1 MGKRCFLPVVGS
13 IFNGAKAH
21 KNQTFE
27 NKQNI
32 KGKII
37 MKKENKSNVH
47 VIVQT
52 KGGVG
57 KTTVSGIV
65 ATLLYLQN
73 QNKKIN
79 LFEIDDNNNSKINSN
94 YINYQSLKLKD
105 SEIVID
111 DIQFSSLSDSNVTN
125 ILDAGGGNDTKLV
138 LQKLKEID
146 LSGLN
151 YYIPLNDD
159 MEQVDNVKDTIALI
173 RDFDK
178 YANINLI
185 LNRCFTLDKD
195 EIQKQFINI
204 FGSDELDIPNQ
215 LNNLQVDNIFFVPNS
230 NIFSIL
236 KSHYKVSLLDSYLSS
251 IDLVQ
256 NIDTYRQEWVKEG
269 QEVFK
274 VNNKRYRFAKMVVE
288 LIEQLKPIQK
298 AL

>member
-1 MGKRCFLPVVGS
+1 
-13 IFNGAKAH
+13 
-21 KNQTFE
+21 
-27 NKQNI
+27 
-32 KGKII
+32 
-37 MKKENKSNVH
+37 MKKENKLNIH
-47 VIVQT
+47 VTGQT

-57 KTTVSGIV
+57 KSTVSGIV

-73 QNKKIN
+73 QDKKIN
-79 LFEIDDNNNSKINSN
+79 LFEIDDNNNSTVNSS
-94 YINYQSLKLKD
+94 YINHQSLKLKD
-105 SEIVID
+105 SEVVID
-111 DIQFSSLSDSNVTN
+111 DIQFSSLSNGNLVN
-125 ILDAGGGNDTKLV
+125 IVDAGGGNDTKLV

-159 MEQVDNVKDTIALI
+159 MEQVQNLKDTITLI

-178 YANINLI
+178 SANINLI
-185 LNRCFTLDKD
+185 LNRCFSLQKD

-215 LNNLQVDNIFFVPNS
+215 LNNLKVDNIFFVPNS

-251 IDLVQ
+251 VDLIQ
-256 NIDTYRQEWVKEG
+256 NIDTYRQEWIKEG
-269 QEVFK
+269 QETFK
-274 VNNKRYRFAKMVVE
+274 ANNKRYRFAKMVVE
-288 LIEQLKPIQK
+288 LIAQLEPLKK

>member
-1 MGKRCFLPVVGS
+1 
-13 IFNGAKAH
+13 
-21 KNQTFE
+21 
-27 NKQNI
+27 
-32 KGKII
+32 
-37 MKKENKSNVH
+37 MKKENKSNIH
-47 VIVQT
+47 VMGQT

-57 KTTVSGIV
+57 KSTVSNIV
-65 ATLLYLQN
+65 STLLYLQN
-73 QNKKIN
+73 QNQKIN
-79 LFEIDDNNNSKINSN
+79 LFEIDDNNNSKVNSN
-94 YINYQSLKLKD
+94 YINHQSLKLKD
-105 SEIVID
+105 SEVVID
-111 DIQFSSLSDSNVTN
+111 DIQFSSLSDSNLVN
-125 ILDAGGGNDTKLV
+125 IVDAGGGNDTKLV

-178 YANINLI
+178 SANINLI
-185 LNRCFTLDKD
+185 LNRCFSLEKD

-215 LNNLQVDNIFFVPNS
+215 LDNLKVDNIFFVPNS

-256 NIDTYRQEWVKEG
+256 NIDTYRQEWIKEG
-269 QEVFK
+269 QDVFK
-274 VNNKRYRFAKMVVE
+274 ANNKRYRFAKMVVE

>member
-1 MGKRCFLPVVGS
+1 
-13 IFNGAKAH
+13 
-21 KNQTFE
+21 
-27 NKQNI
+27 
-32 KGKII
+32 
-37 MKKENKSNVH
+37 MKKEEIKKSN
-47 VIVQT
+47 IYIIPQT

-57 KTTVSGIV
+57 KTTISGII
-65 ATLLYLQN
+65 ATLLYLLNHN
-73 QNKKIN
+73 QKIN
-79 LFEIDDNNNSKINSN
+79 LFEIDDNNKSRVNSN
-94 YINYQSLKLKD
+94 YIDYQSLKLKD
-105 SEIVID
+105 SEVVID

-125 ILDAGGGNDTKLV
+125 IIDAGGGNDTKVV

-151 YYIPLNDD
+151 YYIPVNDD
-159 MEQVDNVKDTIALI
+159 MEQVDNVLDTIILI

-178 YANINLI
+178 SAKINLV
-185 LNRCFTLDKD
+185 LNRCFTLEKE

-204 FGSDELDIPNQ
+204 FGSDELDIPNR
-215 LNNLQVDNIFFVPNS
+215 LVDLKVDNIFFVPNS

-256 NIDTYRQEWVKEG
+256 NIDTYRQEWIKEG

-274 VNNKRYRFAKMVVE
+274 SNNKRYRFAKMVVE
-288 LIEQLKPIQK
+288 LINQLEPLKK

>member
-125 ILDAGGGNDTKLV
+125 IADVGGGNDTKIV
-138 LQKLKEID
+138 LKKLKEID

-151 YYIPLNDD
+151 YYVALNDD
-159 MEQVDNVKDTIALI
+159 LEQVDNVKDTIALI

-178 YANINLI
+178 DANINLV
-185 LNRCFTLDKD
+185 LNRSLSMDKT
-195 EIQKQFINI
+195 EIKAQFINI
-204 FGSDELDIPNQ
+204 FGDENLNLPNQ
-215 LNNLQVDNIFFVPNS
+215 LDNLKVNNILFVPNS
-230 NIFSIL
+230 RVFSIL
-236 KSHYKVSLLDSYLSS
+236 KSFYKVSLLDSYLSS

-256 NIDTYRQEWVKEG
+256 NIDSYRQKWIKEG

-274 VNNKRYRFAKMVVE
+274 SNNKRYRFAKMVIE

-298 AL
+298 VL

>member
-1 MGKRCFLPVVGS
+1 M
-13 IFNGAKAH
+13 
-21 KNQTFE
+21 KNQ
-27 NKQNI
+27 
-32 KGKII
+32 
-37 MKKENKSNVH
+37 NKSNIH

-73 QNKKIN
+73 ENQKIN

-111 DIQFSSLSDSNVTN
+111 DIQFNSLSDSNVTN
-125 ILDAGGGNDTKLV
+125 IADAGGGNDTKIV

-151 YYIPLNDD
+151 YYIPVNDD
-159 MEQVDNVKDTIALI
+159 MEQVQNLKDTITLI

-178 YANINLI
+178 FAKVNLV
-185 LNRCFTLDKD
+185 LNRCLSLDKLD
-195 EIQKQFINI
+195 IQTQFINI
-204 FGSDELDIPNQ
+204 FGDDQLDISNQ
-215 LNNLQVDNIFFVPNS
+215 LDKLKVDNIFFVPNS

-236 KSHYKVSLLDSYLSS
+236 KSHYRVSLLDSYLSS
-251 IDLVQ
+251 IDLIQ

-269 QEVFK
+269 QDVFK
-274 VNNKRYRFAKMVVE
+274 SNNKRYRFAKMVVE

>member
-1 MGKRCFLPVVGS
+1 
-13 IFNGAKAH
+13 
-21 KNQTFE
+21 
-27 NKQNI
+27 
-32 KGKII
+32 
-37 MKKENKSNVH
+37 MKKENKSNIH
-47 VIVQT
+47 VTGQT

-57 KTTVSGIV
+57 KSTVSNIV
-65 ATLLYLQN
+65 STILYLQN
-73 QNKKIN
+73 QNQKIN
-79 LFEIDDNNNSKINSN
+79 LFEIDDNNNSKVNSN
-94 YINYQSLKLKD
+94 YINHQSLKLKD
-105 SEIVID
+105 SEVVID
-111 DIQFSSLSDSNVTN
+111 DIQFSSLSDSNLVN
-125 ILDAGGGNDTKLV
+125 IVDAGGGNDTKLV

-178 YANINLI
+178 SANINLI
-185 LNRCFTLDKD
+185 LNRCLSLEKD

-215 LNNLQVDNIFFVPNS
+215 LNNLKVDNIFFVPNS

-269 QEVFK
+269 QDVFK
-274 VNNKRYRFAKMVVE
+274 ANNKRYRFAKMVVE

>member
-1 MGKRCFLPVVGS
+1 M
-13 IFNGAKAH
+13 
-21 KNQTFE
+21 KNE
-27 NKQNI
+27 EIKNSKNI
-32 KGKII
+32 Y
-37 MKKENKSNVH
+37 
-47 VIVQT
+47 VIPQT

-57 KTTVSGIV
+57 KTTISGVI

-73 QNKKIN
+73 QNKSIN
-79 LFEIDDNNNSKINSN
+79 LFEIDDNNNSKVNSN
-94 YINYQSLKLKD
+94 YINHQSLKLKD
-105 SEIVID
+105 SEIVVD
-111 DIQFSSLSDSNVTN
+111 DIQFSSLSDSNLVN
-125 ILDAGGGNDTKLV
+125 IADVGGGNDTKLV

-151 YYIPLNDD
+151 YYIPVNDD

-178 YANINLI
+178 SANINLV
-185 LNRCFTLDKD
+185 LNRCFSLEKE

-215 LNNLQVDNIFFVPNS
+215 LNTLEVDNIFFIPNS

-251 IDLVQ
+251 IDLVE
-256 NIDTYRQEWVKEG
+256 NIDTYRQAWVKEG
-269 QEVFK
+269 QETFK
-274 VNNKRYRFAKMVVE
+274 ANNKRYRFAKMVVE
-288 LIEQLKPIQK
+288 LIDQLKPIQK

>member
-1 MGKRCFLPVVGS
+1 
-13 IFNGAKAH
+13 
-21 KNQTFE
+21 
-27 NKQNI
+27 
-32 KGKII
+32 
-37 MKKENKSNVH
+37 MKKENKLNIH
-47 VIVQT
+47 VTVQT

-73 QNKKIN
+73 ENQKIN

-111 DIQFSSLSDSNVTN
+111 DIQFNSLSDSNVTN
-125 ILDAGGGNDTKLV
+125 IVDAGGGNDTKIV

-151 YYIPLNDD
+151 YYVPLNDD
-159 MEQVDNVKDTIALI
+159 MEQVENLKDTIALI

-178 YANINLI
+178 SANINLV
-185 LNRCFTLDKD
+185 LNRCFSLEKD
-195 EIQKQFINI
+195 EIKKQFINI
-204 FGSDELDIPNQ
+204 FGDDELDIPNQ

-236 KSHYKVSLLDSYLSS
+236 KSHYRVSLLDSYLSS
-251 IDLVQ
+251 VDLIQ

-269 QEVFK
+269 QEIFK
-274 VNNKRYRFAKMVVE
+274 SNNKRYRFAKMVAE

-298 AL
+298 SLQGL